1 MSDPIFKLQ
10 LLARAELAL
19 SEIHVRRAAV
29 RSSYMLFAAVP
40 GLIALGMLNMAV
52 YLMLEP
58 RLGAPGSA
66 LAMSF
71 INALAVALLLWLS
84 GKAGPSEGEERM
96 ARELRELAY
105 REVSEDV
112 DVVKARLDH
121 LAREVS
127 TIGENVGR
135 ATSTLKFLLGL
146 LKKGE
151 N

>member
-1 MSDPIFKLQ
+1 
-10 LLARAELAL
+10 
-19 SEIHVRRAAV
+19 
-29 RSSYMLFAAVP
+29 
-40 GLIALGMLNMAV
+40 
-52 YLMLEP
+52 
-58 RLGAPGSA
+58 
-66 LAMSF
+66 MSF

-112 DVVKARLDH
+112 DEVKARLDH
-121 LAREVS
+121 LAKEVS

-151 N
+151 H

>member
-29 RSSYMLFAAVP
+29 RSGYMLFAAVL
-40 GLIALGMLNMAV
+40 GLIALAMLNMAA

-58 RLGAPGSA
+58 RLGTAGSA
-66 LAMSF
+66 LTMSL
-71 INALAVALLLWLS
+71 INAIAVVILLLLS

-112 DVVKARLDH
+112 EEVKARIDH
-121 LAREVS
+121 LVGEVS
-127 TIGENVGR
+127 AIGENVGR
-135 ATSTLKFLLGL
+135 ATSTLKFLMGL

-151 N
+151 R

>member
-19 SEIHVRRAAV
+19 SEIHVRRAAA
-29 RSSYMLFAAVP
+29 RSGYMLFAAVL
-40 GLIALGMLNMAV
+40 GLIALAMLNMAA

-58 RLGAPGSA
+58 RLGAAGSA
-66 LAMSF
+66 LTMSLV
-71 INALAVALLLWLS
+71 NAIAVVILLLLS
-84 GKAGPSEGEERM
+84 GKVGPSQGEERM

-112 DVVKARLDH
+112 EEVKARIDH
-121 LAREVS
+121 LVSEVS
-127 TIGENVGR
+127 AIGENVGR

-151 N
+151 R